1 MLDAGPNATVYLG
14 LKEGIDRNAMVGDL
28 AKAQAGGSNFE
39 AEKYANRWPAKKHD
53 HFLIPAGTVHCSGA
67 NSMVLEISA
76 TPYIFTFK
84 MWDWARLGLN
94 GRPRPVHL
102 NHGVANIQ
110 WDRTTAWVKK
120 NLVNVTEPLGSGDGW
135 REERTGLHEREFI
148 ETRRHWFTGTVPH
161 DTKGG
166 VHVLNLVEGDEAVI
180 ESPNGAFEPYVVHYA
195 ETFIIPAAVG
205 AYTIR
210 PYGKAVGKTCGTVK
224 AYVRTGDEGH

>member
-1 MLDAGPNATVYLG
+1 LG
-14 LKEGIDRNAMVGDL
+14 LD
-28 AKAQAGGSNFE
+28 
-39 AEKYANRWPAKKHD
+39 
-53 HFLIPAGTVHCSGA
+53 
-67 NSMVLEISA
+67 
-76 TPYIFTFK
+76 
-84 MWDWARLGLN
+84 

-120 NLVNVTEPLGSGDGW
+120 NLVNVTETLGSGEGW

-148 ETRRHWFTGTVPH
+148 ETRRNWFTGTVPH
-161 DTKGG
+161 DTRGG

-180 ESPNGAFEPYVVHYA
+180 ESPTGAFEPYVVHYA

-210 PYGKAVGKTCGTVK
+210 PSGKAVGKTCGTVK